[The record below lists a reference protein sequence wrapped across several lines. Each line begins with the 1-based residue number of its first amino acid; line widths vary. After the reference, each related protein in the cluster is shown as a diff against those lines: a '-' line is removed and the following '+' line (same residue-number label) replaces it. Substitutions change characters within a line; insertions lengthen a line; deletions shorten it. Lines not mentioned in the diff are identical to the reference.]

1 MREPW
6 KAGAVRARV
15 VEFPKPLDRLSGEE
29 LERKEAIARI
39 MTLTLRYLT
48 TELVDDGYEW
58 LLPVILSRITDPLWP
73 DPGASIEKRIEVE
86 IYGSTVRMTLSMIVH
101 KMVACSLAYPKLFIV
116 SPNIRIERRE
126 RAMTGIHAYEFT
138 QLDFEARGAS
148 SRDIMGL
155 VERLL
160 CGLVGYLK
168 SSARGELSRL
178 GRYRDLSLPEPP
190 FRVYDREDLEAEYG
204 ERWEAEL
211 AEDIGEP
218 VWVVNIPREFYDYED
233 FETGRWDNYDLY
245 LPGLGEVLSGARR
258 EWEYDKIVRK
268 MERDGVRKENYAL
281 LLKLA
286 REGKLRPTAG
296 AGIGVER
303 LVAWIVGARHVA
315 EVQPFP
321 RIPGIVYE
329 L

>member
-1 MREPW
+1 
-6 KAGAVRARV
+6 
-15 VEFPKPLDRLSGEE
+15 
-29 LERKEAIARI
+29 
-39 MTLTLRYLT
+39 
-48 TELVDDGYEW
+48 
-58 LLPVILSRITDPLWP
+58 
-73 DPGASIEKRIEVE
+73 
-86 IYGSTVRMTLSMIVH
+86 
-101 KMVACSLAYPKLFIV
+101 
-116 SPNIRIERRE
+116 
-126 RAMTGIHAYEFT
+126 
-138 QLDFEARGAS
+138 
-148 SRDIMGL
+148 
-155 VERLL
+155 
-160 CGLVGYLK
+160 
-168 SSARGELSRL
+168 
-178 GRYRDLSLPEPP
+178 
-190 FRVYDREDLEAEYG
+190 
-204 ERWEAEL
+204 
-211 AEDIGEP
+211 
-218 VWVVNIPREFYDYED
+218 VNIPREFYDYED